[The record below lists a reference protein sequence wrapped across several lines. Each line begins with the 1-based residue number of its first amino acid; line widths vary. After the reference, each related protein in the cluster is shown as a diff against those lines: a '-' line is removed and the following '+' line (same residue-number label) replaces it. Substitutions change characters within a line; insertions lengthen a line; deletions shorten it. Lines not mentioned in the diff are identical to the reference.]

1 MRVLRIY
8 PTANDPRHRLR
19 DVALQRLGVEVGLV
33 APDAYGSDWAADPIG
48 GGIPHWRSRLVNRS
62 SIPLHL
68 WDPRVL
74 RTAVRSFEPD
84 LVDVHEEPYFP
95 AGAQGAL
102 AAGGRPL
109 VMQSCQNI
117 PKRHPVPIRRL
128 RDWVFTRVDG
138 MYPCSGRAAEVLRGW
153 GFGGNIEVVPYGV
166 EDELF
171 EVRPTGE
178 RIGFVGRLVPEKGL
192 GDALGFGERLLCVG
206 RGPLEDEAR
215 AAGAEVVTARSTDEL
230 AQQLERMA
238 VVVIPSR
245 TTPSWKEQFGR
256 VAAEAMAAGVPVVA
270 YASGALPEVIGD
282 AGLLVSEGDRLAL
295 QRAVD
300 WAQTRS
306 RELAERGRTRAWA
319 EFRWETVARRMT
331 RLYTDVLRGAKAV
344 AA

>member
-19 DVALQRLGVEVGLV
+19 DLALQRLGVEVGLV
-33 APDAYGSDWAADPIG
+33 APDHYGSDWSADPIG
-48 GGIPHWRSRLVNRS
+48 AGLPHWRSRLVNRS

-68 WDPRVL
+68 WDPRAL
-74 RTAVRSFEPD
+74 RSAVRSFEPD

-117 PKRHPVPIRRL
+117 PKRHPAAIRRL
-128 RDWVFTRVDG
+128 RDWVFARVDG
-138 MYPCSGRAAEVLRGW
+138 MYPCSSRAAEVLRGW
-153 GFGGNIEVVPYGV
+153 GFGGRIDVVPYGV

-192 GDALGFGERLLCVG
+192 DDALGFGNRLLCVG
-206 RGPLEDEAR
+206 KGPLAEQAR

-230 AQQLERMA
+230 ARQLERMA

-245 TTPSWKEQFGR
+245 TTPTWKEQFGR

-282 AGLLVSEGDRLAL
+282 AGLLVNEGDRVAL
-295 QRAVD
+295 GRAVE
-300 WAQTRS
+300 WAQERS
-306 RELAERGRTRAWA
+306 RDLAERGRKRAWA
-319 EFRWETVARRMT
+319 EFRWDSVALRMT
-331 RLYTDVLRGAKAV
+331 RLYAGVLREARAV